1 MSKKQVYFHKN
12 ILQLWG
18 GTMKRLLSLLTVV
31 TFVAIPNYSYAQN
44 AELVLEEVVVTA
56 TKKEEN
62 VQDIAQTVNAV
73 TGSTL
78 DDYQIRDLSEL
89 AQVVSGVEFTKI
101 DPRRATIIMRGQKLD
116 PDGGNDQPI
125 QGYID
130 EVPLRAQDVF
140 SQMYDTERVE
150 ILKGSQGTLQGVV
163 STAGAIQIYTRSA
176 QVGSGEKNGYVKTMW
191 ADNMTSMV
199 EAASDLH
206 LTDTLSIRV
215 AGLRNTSDGNEI
227 RNIRTQVNE
236 SHNFDSGRI
245 SLSWQPSDELSVRFK
260 YQNSETDSIY
270 PQPVAGSN
278 GTPSYE
284 QVVNG
289 YISQIALFE
298 SLGFAPAGSA
308 AQLAYL
314 NRPTYTDIPAG
325 GLKASDGVA
334 LHFQNPRQNNSAEI
348 HNLMIDYDMGSHALA
363 LRFSNSQ
370 NDAMGLIDRDYAGAY
385 VYGYPQEVRTNT
397 GIETVE
403 MRISN
408 QDSDKLE
415 YTIGFFSR
423 DSQTFTTADLD
434 RSFSITEVA
443 PGMFKPAVGFDY
455 KTPNQACNAA
465 RAAPGSMAAKSW
477 VLTCM
482 EIPLDNKTEAY
493 FANFKYNLTDKTFVQ
508 FGFRE
513 QEIIG
518 YRAQNL
524 YLPLTALLTQAD
536 GGGMT
541 IPRIA
546 AADQNSNVDSTTGSF
561 KIGHYINEDMLL
573 YVTTETGF
581 RSPGL
586 TISPIAINPSLLTF
600 VEEESDM
607 TEIGMKGTFMD
618 GRLRINAAYFDY
630 TIDNFQS
637 KWDNVSAREYTRAG
651 AGNVTQV
658 QGGIFT
664 NNDAEVSGIDIEYA
678 YVVNENTVLG
688 GSYSSNDSE
697 YAAGSIGYANNP
709 AYTGFAAATQDVSGT
724 PVSDAAESSLNFYLD
739 HTTPAY
745 WGGERY
751 TRYNVSWRDERTSAI
766 NSDVKIKALYL
777 ANIIVGWRSADDVW
791 DASLFVKNITD
802 DVDLS
807 NIQGY
812 YSDYALPGGSGLASK
827 FYAGNTNMGR
837 QMGAQLVYNF

>member
-1 MSKKQVYFHKN
+1 
-12 ILQLWG
+12 
-18 GTMKRLLSLLTVV
+18 MKRLLSLLTIV
-31 TFVAIPNYSYAQN
+31 TFVAIPNVSFAQDSN
-44 AELVLEEVVVTA
+44 LVLEEVVVTA

-62 VQDIAQTVNAV
+62 VQDIAQTVNALS
-73 TGSTL
+73 GSTL

-89 AQVVSGVEFTKI
+89 AQLVSGVEFTQI
-101 DPRRATIIMRGQKLD
+101 DPRRSTIIMRGQRLD

-130 EVPLRAQDVF
+130 EMPVRAQDLF
-140 SQMYDTERVE
+140 YQMYDTERVE
-150 ILKGSQGTLQGVV
+150 ILKGTQGTLQGVV
-163 STAGAIQIYTRSA
+163 SSAGAVQIYTRDA
-176 QVGSGEKNGYVKTMW
+176 QIGGDESNGYIKTTW
-191 ADNMTSMV
+191 ADNMTSII

-206 LTDTLSIRV
+206 ISDTLSLRF
-215 AGLRNTSDGNEI
+215 AGVKNSNDGNEI
-227 RNIRTQVNE
+227 RNIRTHVNE
-236 SHNFDSGRI
+236 SHNLESGRI
-245 SLSWQPSDELSVRFK
+245 SLSWQPSDDLSVRFK
-260 YQNSETDSIY
+260 YQNTENNQIY

-289 YISQIALFE
+289 YVAGIALYE

-308 AQLAYL
+308 AQLSYL
-314 NRPTYTDIPAG
+314 NRPTYGDIPAG
-325 GLKASDGVA
+325 GLKPEDGVA
-334 LHFQNPRQNNSAEI
+334 LHFQDPRQNNSATL

-363 LRFSNSQ
+363 LRFSDSQ

-385 VYGYPQEVRTNT
+385 VYGYPQEVRTNS
-397 GIETVE
+397 GISTFEA
-403 MRISN
+403 RISN

-415 YTIGFFSR
+415 YTLGFFSR

-443 PGMFKPAVGFDY
+443 PHIYKPAVGFTHN
-455 KTPNQACNAA
+455 TPNNACNDA
-465 RAAPGSMAAKSW
+465 RANPGKFAATSI

-482 EIPLDNKTEAY
+482 GIPVDNKTEAY
-493 FANFKYNLTDKTFVQ
+493 FANFKYNLSDKTFVQ

-513 QEIIG
+513 QEIVG

-524 YLPLTALLTQAD
+524 YLPLTALLTQAS

-573 YVTTETGF
+573 YVSTESGF
-581 RSPGL
+581 RSPGI
-586 TISPIAINPSLLTF
+586 TVSPIAVNPSVLTF

-618 GRLRINAAYFDY
+618 GRLRFNAAYYDY

-637 KWDNVSAREYTRAG
+637 KWDNVSAREYTAAG
-651 AGNVTQV
+651 PGNVTQV

-664 NNDAEVSGIDIEYA
+664 NNDATLSGIDLEYA
-678 YVVNENTVLG
+678 YVVSEGLVLG
-688 GSYSSNDSE
+688 GSYTATDSE

-709 AYTGFAAATQDVSGT
+709 AYAGFAVATQDVSGT

-739 HTTPAY
+739 STTASY

-766 NSDVKIKALYL
+766 NPDIKIKALYL
-777 ANIIVGWRSADDVW
+777 ANIIVGWRSADQVW
-791 DASLFVKNITD
+791 DASFFVKNITD
-802 DVDLS
+802 DVALS

-837 QMGAQLVYNF
+837 QMGAQIVYNF

>member
-1 MSKKQVYFHKN
+1 M
-12 ILQLWG
+12 G

-31 TFVAIPNYSYAQN
+31 TFVAIPNVSFAQDSN
-44 AELVLEEVVVTA
+44 LVLEEVVVTA

-73 TGSTL
+73 TGSTI

-89 AQVVSGVEFTKI
+89 AQVVSGVEFTQI
-101 DPRRATIIMRGQKLD
+101 DPRRSTIIMRGQRLD

-130 EVPLRAQDVF
+130 EMPVRAQDLF
-140 SQMYDTERVE
+140 YQMYDTERVE

-163 STAGAIQIYTRSA
+163 SSAGAVQIYTRDA
-176 QVGSGEKNGYVKTMW
+176 QMGGDEKNGYVKTTW
-191 ADNMTSMV
+191 ADNMTSII
-199 EAASDLH
+199 EAASDFH
-206 LTDTLSIRV
+206 ISDTLSLRF
-215 AGLRNTSDGNEI
+215 AGVKNANDGNEI
-227 RNIRTQVNE
+227 RNLRTSINE
-236 SHNFDSGRI
+236 SHNLESGRI
-245 SLSWQPSDELSVRFK
+245 SLSWQPSDDLSVRFK
-260 YQNSETDSIY
+260 YQNTENNQVY

-289 YISQIALFE
+289 YVAGIAQAELA
-298 SLGFAPAGSA
+298 GFAPAGSA
-308 AQLAYL
+308 AQLSFL
-314 NRPTYTDIPAG
+314 HRPTYGDIPAD
-325 GLKASDGVA
+325 GLKPGSGVA
-334 LHFQNPRQNNSAEI
+334 LHFQTPRQNNSATL

-363 LRFSNSQ
+363 LRFSDSQ

-385 VYGYPQEVRTNT
+385 VYGYPQEVRTNS
-397 GIETVE
+397 GISTFEA
-403 MRISN
+403 RISN

-443 PGMFKPAVGFDY
+443 PAMFKPAVGFDF
-455 KTPNQACNAA
+455 KTPNNACNAA
-465 RAAPGSMAAKSW
+465 RANPGSMAAKSW

-493 FANFKYNLTDKTFVQ
+493 FANFKYNLSDKTFVQ
-508 FGFRE
+508 VGFRE
-513 QEIIG
+513 QEIVG

-524 YLPLTALLTQAD
+524 YLPLTALVPQAS

-546 AADQNSNVDSTTGSF
+546 AKDQNSLVDSTTGSF
-561 KIGHYINEDMLL
+561 KVGHYINEDMLI
-573 YVTTETGF
+573 YVSTESGF
-581 RSPGL
+581 RSPGV
-586 TISPIAINPSLLTF
+586 TVSPIAVNPAVLTF

-607 TEIGMKGTFMD
+607 TEIGMKATFMD
-618 GRLRINAAYFDY
+618 GRLRLNAAYYDY

-637 KWDNVSAREYTRAG
+637 KWDNVSAREYTATG
-651 AGNVTQV
+651 PGNVTQV

-664 NNDAEVSGIDIEYA
+664 NNDASLSGLDLEYA
-678 YVVNENTVLG
+678 YVVSESLVLG
-688 GSYSSNDSE
+688 GSYTSTDSE
-697 YAAGSIGYANNP
+697 FDAGSIGYANDP
-709 AYTGFAAATQDVSGT
+709 SYVGMSVATRDVSGS

-739 HTTPAY
+739 HTVASY

-751 TRYNVSWRDERTSAI
+751 TRYNVSWRDERTNSI
-766 NSDVKIKALYL
+766 NPDIKIPALYL
-777 ANIIVGWRSADDVW
+777 ANIIVGWRSADQVW
-791 DASLFVKNITD
+791 DASFFVKNITD
-802 DVDLS
+802 DVALS
-807 NIQGY
+807 NIQAY

-837 QMGAQLVYNF
+837 QMGAQIVYNF

>member
-1 MSKKQVYFHKN
+1 
-12 ILQLWG
+12 
-18 GTMKRLLSLLTVV
+18 MKRLLSLLTIV
-31 TFVAIPNYSYAQN
+31 TFVAIPNVSFAQDSN
-44 AELVLEEVVVTA
+44 LVLEEVVVTA

-62 VQDIAQTVNAV
+62 VQDIAQTVNALS
-73 TGSTL
+73 GSTL

-89 AQVVSGVEFTKI
+89 AQLVSGVEFTQI
-101 DPRRATIIMRGQKLD
+101 DPRRSTIIMRGQRLD

-125 QGYID
+125 QGYMD
-130 EVPLRAQDVF
+130 EMPVRAQDLF
-140 SQMYDTERVE
+140 YQMYDTERVE

-163 STAGAIQIYTRSA
+163 SSAGAVQIYTRDA
-176 QVGSGEKNGYVKTMW
+176 QIGGDESNGYIKTTW
-191 ADNMTSMV
+191 ADNMTSII

-206 LTDTLSIRV
+206 ISDTLSLRF
-215 AGLRNTSDGNEI
+215 AGVKNSNDGNEI
-227 RNIRTQVNE
+227 RNIRTHVNE
-236 SHNFDSGRI
+236 SHNLESGRI
-245 SLSWQPSDELSVRFK
+245 SLSWQPSDDLSVRFK
-260 YQNSETDSIY
+260 YQNTENNQIY

-289 YISQIALFE
+289 YVAGIALYE

-308 AQLAYL
+308 AQLSYL
-314 NRPTYTDIPAG
+314 NRPTYGDIPAG
-325 GLKASDGVA
+325 GLKPEDGVA
-334 LHFQNPRQNNSAEI
+334 LHFQDPRQNNSATL

-363 LRFSNSQ
+363 LRFSDSQ

-385 VYGYPQEVRTNT
+385 VYGYPQEVRTNS
-397 GIETVE
+397 GIQTFEA
-403 MRISN
+403 RISN

-415 YTIGFFSR
+415 YTLGFFSR

-443 PGMFKPAVGFDY
+443 PHLYKPAVGFTHN
-455 KTPNQACNAA
+455 TPNNACNDA
-465 RAAPGSMAAKSW
+465 RANPGKFAATSI

-482 EIPLDNKTEAY
+482 GIPVDNKTEAY
-493 FANFKYNLTDKTFVQ
+493 FANFKYNLSDKTFVQ

-513 QEIIG
+513 QEIVG
-518 YRAQNL
+518 YMAQNL
-524 YLPLTALLTQAD
+524 YLPLTALLTQAS

-573 YVTTETGF
+573 YVSTESGF
-581 RSPGL
+581 RRPGI
-586 TISPIAINPSLLTF
+586 TISPIAVNPSVLTF

-618 GRLRINAAYFDY
+618 GRLRFNAAYYDY

-637 KWDNVSAREYTRAG
+637 KWDNVSAREYTAAG
-651 AGNVTQV
+651 PGNVTQV

-664 NNDAEVSGIDIEYA
+664 NNDATLSGIDLEYA
-678 YVVNENTVLG
+678 YVVNEGLVLG
-688 GSYSSNDSE
+688 GSYTATDSE

-709 AYTGFAAATQDVSGT
+709 AYAGFAVATQDVSGT

-739 HTTPAY
+739 STTASY

-766 NSDVKIKALYL
+766 NPDIKIKALYL
-777 ANIIVGWRSADDVW
+777 ANIIVGWRSADQVW
-791 DASLFVKNITD
+791 DASFFVKNITD
-802 DVDLS
+802 DVALS

-837 QMGAQLVYNF
+837 QMGAQIVYNF

>member
-1 MSKKQVYFHKN
+1 
-12 ILQLWG
+12 
-18 GTMKRLLSLLTVV
+18 MKRLLSLLTIV
-31 TFVAIPNYSYAQN
+31 TFVAIPNVSFAQDSN
-44 AELVLEEVVVTA
+44 LVLEEVVVTA

-62 VQDIAQTVNAV
+62 VQDIAQTVNALS
-73 TGSTL
+73 GSTL

-89 AQVVSGVEFTKI
+89 AQLVSGVEFTQI
-101 DPRRATIIMRGQKLD
+101 DPRRSTIIMRGQRLD

-130 EVPLRAQDVF
+130 EMPVRAQDLF
-140 SQMYDTERVE
+140 YQMYDTERVE

-163 STAGAIQIYTRSA
+163 SSAGAVQIYTRDA
-176 QVGSGEKNGYVKTMW
+176 QIGGDESNGYIKTTW
-191 ADNMTSMV
+191 ADNMTSII

-206 LTDTLSIRV
+206 ISDTLSLRF
-215 AGLRNTSDGNEI
+215 AGVKNSNDGNEI
-227 RNIRTQVNE
+227 RNIRTHVNE
-236 SHNFDSGRI
+236 SHNLESGRI
-245 SLSWQPSDELSVRFK
+245 SLSWQPSDDLSVRFK
-260 YQNSETDSIY
+260 YQNTENNQIY

-289 YISQIALFE
+289 YVAGIALFE

-314 NRPTYTDIPAG
+314 NRPTYGDIPAG
-325 GLKASDGVA
+325 GLKPEDGVA
-334 LHFQNPRQNNSAEI
+334 LHFQDPRQNNSATL

-363 LRFSNSQ
+363 LRFSDSQ

-385 VYGYPQEVRTNT
+385 VYGYPQEVRTNS
-397 GIETVE
+397 GIQTFEA
-403 MRISN
+403 RISN

-415 YTIGFFSR
+415 YTLGFFSR

-443 PGMFKPAVGFDY
+443 PHIYKPAVGFTHN
-455 KTPNQACNAA
+455 TPNNACNDA
-465 RAAPGSMAAKSW
+465 RANPGKFAATSI

-482 EIPLDNKTEAY
+482 GIPVDNKTEAY
-493 FANFKYNLTDKTFVQ
+493 FANFKYNLSDKTFVQ

-513 QEIIG
+513 QEIVG
-518 YRAQNL
+518 YMAQNL
-524 YLPLTALLTQAD
+524 YLPLTALLTQAS

-573 YVTTETGF
+573 YVSTESGF
-581 RSPGL
+581 RRPGI
-586 TISPIAINPSLLTF
+586 TISPIAVNPSVLTF

-618 GRLRINAAYFDY
+618 GRLRFNAAYYDY

-637 KWDNVSAREYTRAG
+637 KWDNVSAREYTAAG
-651 AGNVTQV
+651 PGNVTQV

-664 NNDAEVSGIDIEYA
+664 NNDATLSGIDLEYA
-678 YVVNENTVLG
+678 YVVNEGLVLG
-688 GSYSSNDSE
+688 GSYTATDSE

-709 AYTGFAAATQDVSGT
+709 AYAGFAVATQDVSGT

-739 HTTPAY
+739 STTASY

-766 NSDVKIKALYL
+766 NPDIKIKALYL
-777 ANIIVGWRSADDVW
+777 ANIIVGWRSADQVW
-791 DASLFVKNITD
+791 DASFFVKNITD
-802 DVDLS
+802 DVALS

-837 QMGAQLVYNF
+837 QMGAQIVYNF

>member
-1 MSKKQVYFHKN
+1 
-12 ILQLWG
+12 
-18 GTMKRLLSLLTVV
+18 MKRLLSLLTIV
-31 TFVAIPNYSYAQN
+31 TFVAIPNVSFAQDSN
-44 AELVLEEVVVTA
+44 LVLEEVVVTA

-62 VQDIAQTVNAV
+62 VQDIAQTVNALS
-73 TGSTL
+73 GSTL

-89 AQVVSGVEFTKI
+89 AQLVSGVEFTQI
-101 DPRRATIIMRGQKLD
+101 DPRRSTIIMRGQRLD

-130 EVPLRAQDVF
+130 EMPVRAQDLF
-140 SQMYDTERVE
+140 YQMYDTERVE

-163 STAGAIQIYTRSA
+163 SSAGAVQIYTRDA
-176 QVGSGEKNGYVKTMW
+176 QIGGDESNGYIKTTW
-191 ADNMTSMV
+191 ADNMTSII

-206 LTDTLSIRV
+206 ISDTLSLRF
-215 AGLRNTSDGNEI
+215 AGVKNSNDGNEI
-227 RNIRTQVNE
+227 RNIRTHVNE
-236 SHNFDSGRI
+236 SHNLESGRI
-245 SLSWQPSDELSVRFK
+245 SLSWQPSDDLSVRFK
-260 YQNSETDSIY
+260 YQNTENNQIY

-289 YISQIALFE
+289 YVAGIALYE

-308 AQLAYL
+308 AQLSYL
-314 NRPTYTDIPAG
+314 NRPSYADIPAG
-325 GLKASDGVA
+325 GLKPEDGVA
-334 LHFQNPRQNNSAEI
+334 LHFQDPRQNNSATL

-363 LRFSNSQ
+363 LRFSDSQ

-385 VYGYPQEVRTNT
+385 VYGYPQEVRTNS
-397 GIETVE
+397 GISTFEA
-403 MRISN
+403 RISN

-415 YTIGFFSR
+415 YTLGFFSR

-443 PGMFKPAVGFDY
+443 PHIYKPAVGFTHN
-455 KTPNQACNAA
+455 TPNNACNDA
-465 RAAPGSMAAKSW
+465 RANPGKFAATSI

-482 EIPLDNKTEAY
+482 GIPVDNKTEAY
-493 FANFKYNLTDKTFVQ
+493 FANFKYNLSDKTFVQ

-513 QEIIG
+513 QEIVG

-524 YLPLTALLTQAD
+524 YLPLTALLTQAS

-573 YVTTETGF
+573 YVSTESGF
-581 RSPGL
+581 RSPGI
-586 TISPIAINPSLLTF
+586 TVSPIAVNPSVLTF

-618 GRLRINAAYFDY
+618 GRLRFNAAYYDY

-637 KWDNVSAREYTRAG
+637 KWDNVSAREYTAAG
-651 AGNVTQV
+651 PGNVTQV

-664 NNDAEVSGIDIEYA
+664 NNDATLSGIDLEYA
-678 YVVNENTVLG
+678 YVVSEGLVLG
-688 GSYSSNDSE
+688 GSYTATDSE

-709 AYTGFAAATQDVSGT
+709 AYAGFAVATQDVSGT

-739 HTTPAY
+739 STTASY

-766 NSDVKIKALYL
+766 NPDIKIKALYL
-777 ANIIVGWRSADDVW
+777 ANIIVGWRSADQVW
-791 DASLFVKNITD
+791 DASFFVKNITD
-802 DVDLS
+802 DVALS

-837 QMGAQLVYNF
+837 QMGAQIVYNF

>member
-1 MSKKQVYFHKN
+1 
-12 ILQLWG
+12 
-18 GTMKRLLSLLTVV
+18 MKRLLSLLTIV
-31 TFVAIPNYSYAQN
+31 TFVAIPNVSFAQDSN
-44 AELVLEEVVVTA
+44 LVLEEVVVTA

-62 VQDIAQTVNAV
+62 VQDIAQTVNALS
-73 TGSTL
+73 GSTL

-89 AQVVSGVEFTKI
+89 AQLVSGVEFTQI
-101 DPRRATIIMRGQKLD
+101 DPRRSTIIMRGQRLD

-130 EVPLRAQDVF
+130 EMPVRAQDLF
-140 SQMYDTERVE
+140 YQMYDTERVE

-163 STAGAIQIYTRSA
+163 SSAGAVQIYTRDA
-176 QVGSGEKNGYVKTMW
+176 QIGGDESNGYIKTTW
-191 ADNMTSMV
+191 ADNMTSII
-199 EAASDLH
+199 EAASDFH
-206 LTDTLSIRV
+206 ISDTLSLRF
-215 AGLRNTSDGNEI
+215 AGVKNSNDGNEI
-227 RNIRTQVNE
+227 RNIRTHVNE
-236 SHNFDSGRI
+236 SHNLESGRI
-245 SLSWQPSDELSVRFK
+245 SLSWQPSDDLSVRFK
-260 YQNSETDSIY
+260 YQNTENNQIY

-289 YISQIALFE
+289 YVAGIALYE

-308 AQLAYL
+308 AQLSYL
-314 NRPTYTDIPAG
+314 NRPTYGDIPAG
-325 GLKASDGVA
+325 GLKPEDGVA
-334 LHFQNPRQNNSAEI
+334 LHFQDPRQNNSATL

-363 LRFSNSQ
+363 LRFSDSQ

-385 VYGYPQEVRTNT
+385 VYGYPQEVRTNS
-397 GIETVE
+397 GISTFEA
-403 MRISN
+403 RISN

-415 YTIGFFSR
+415 YTLGFFSR

-443 PGMFKPAVGFDY
+443 PHIYKPAVGFTHN
-455 KTPNQACNAA
+455 TPNNACNDA
-465 RAAPGSMAAKSW
+465 RANPGKFAATSI

-482 EIPLDNKTEAY
+482 GIPVDNKTEAY
-493 FANFKYNLTDKTFVQ
+493 FANFKYNLSDKTFVQ

-513 QEIIG
+513 QEIVG

-524 YLPLTALLTQAD
+524 YLPLTALLTQAS

-573 YVTTETGF
+573 YVSTESGF
-581 RSPGL
+581 RSPGI
-586 TISPIAINPSLLTF
+586 TVSPIAVNPSVLTF

-618 GRLRINAAYFDY
+618 GRLRFNAAYYDY

-637 KWDNVSAREYTRAG
+637 KWDNVSAREYTAAG
-651 AGNVTQV
+651 PGNVTQV

-664 NNDAEVSGIDIEYA
+664 NNDATLSGIDLEYA
-678 YVVNENTVLG
+678 YVVSEGLVLG
-688 GSYSSNDSE
+688 GSYTATDSE

-709 AYTGFAAATQDVSGT
+709 AYAGFAVATQDVSGT

-739 HTTPAY
+739 STTASY

-766 NSDVKIKALYL
+766 NPDIKIKALYL
-777 ANIIVGWRSADDVW
+777 ANIIVGWRSADQVW
-791 DASLFVKNITD
+791 DASFFVKNITD
-802 DVDLS
+802 DVALS

-837 QMGAQLVYNF
+837 QMGAQIVYNF

>member
-1 MSKKQVYFHKN
+1 
-12 ILQLWG
+12 
-18 GTMKRLLSLLTVV
+18 MKRLLSLLTIV

-73 TGSTL
+73 SGSTL
-78 DDYQIRDLSEL
+78 DNYQIRDLSEL

-176 QVGSGEKNGYVKTMW
+176 QVGSGERNGYVKTMW

-227 RNIRTQVNE
+227 RNIRTHVNE

-260 YQNSETDSIY
+260 YQNSETDSVY
-270 PQPVAGSN
+270 PQAVAGSN

-289 YISQIALFE
+289 YVSQIALFE

-308 AQLAYL
+308 AQLSFL
-314 NRPTYTDIPAG
+314 HRPTYGDIPAG
-325 GLKASDGVA
+325 GLKATDGVA

-363 LRFSNSQ
+363 LRYSESQ
-370 NDAMGLIDRDYAGAY
+370 NDAMGLTDRDYAGAY

-397 GIETVE
+397 GIDTFE

-423 DSQTFTTADLD
+423 NSQTLTDADLD

-443 PGMFKPAVGFDY
+443 PQLYKPAVGFDY
-455 KTPNQACNAA
+455 KTPNQACRAA

-482 EIPLDNKTEAY
+482 QIPLDNKTEAY

-513 QEIIG
+513 QEITG

-524 YLPLTALLTQAD
+524 YLPLTALLTQAS

-546 AADQNSNVDSTTGSF
+546 EKDQRSLVDSTTGSF

-637 KWDNVSAREYTRAG
+637 KWDNVSAREYTAAG

-709 AYTGFAAATQDVSGT
+709 AYVGFGAATQDVSGT

-766 NSDVKIKALYL
+766 NADVKIKALYL

-791 DASLFVKNITD
+791 DASFFVKNITD

>member
-1 MSKKQVYFHKN
+1 M
-12 ILQLWG
+12 G

-31 TFVAIPNYSYAQN
+31 TFVAIPNVSFAQDSN
-44 AELVLEEVVVTA
+44 LVLEEVVVTA

-73 TGSTL
+73 SGSTI

-89 AQVVSGVEFTKI
+89 AQVVSGVEFTQI
-101 DPRRATIIMRGQKLD
+101 DPRRSTIIMRGQRLD

-130 EVPLRAQDVF
+130 EMPVRAQDLF
-140 SQMYDTERVE
+140 YQMYDTERVE

-163 STAGAIQIYTRSA
+163 SSAGAVQIYTRDA
-176 QVGSGEKNGYVKTMW
+176 QMGGEEKNGYVKTTW
-191 ADNMTSMV
+191 ADNMTSII
-199 EAASDLH
+199 EAASDFH
-206 LTDTLSIRV
+206 ISDTLSLRF
-215 AGLRNTSDGNEI
+215 AGVKNANDGNEI
-227 RNIRTQVNE
+227 RNLRTSINE
-236 SHNFDSGRI
+236 SHNLESGRI
-245 SLSWQPSDELSVRFK
+245 SLSWQPSDDLSVRFK
-260 YQNSETDSIY
+260 YQNTENNQVY

-289 YISQIALFE
+289 YVAGIAQAELA
-298 SLGFAPAGSA
+298 GFAPAGSA
-308 AQLAYL
+308 AQLSFL
-314 NRPTYTDIPAG
+314 HRPTYGDIPAD
-325 GLKASDGVA
+325 GLKPGSGVA
-334 LHFQNPRQNNSAEI
+334 LHFQTPRQNNSATL

-363 LRFSNSQ
+363 LRFSDSQ

-385 VYGYPQEVRTNT
+385 VYGYPQEVRTNS
-397 GIETVE
+397 GISTFEA
-403 MRISN
+403 RISN

-443 PGMFKPAVGFDY
+443 PAMFKPAVGFDF
-455 KTPNQACNAA
+455 KTPNNACNAA
-465 RAAPGSMAAKSW
+465 RANPGSMAAKSW

-493 FANFKYNLTDKTFVQ
+493 FANFKYNLSDKTFVQ
-508 FGFRE
+508 VGFRE
-513 QEIIG
+513 QEIVG

-524 YLPLTALLTQAD
+524 YLPLTALVPQAS

-546 AADQNSNVDSTTGSF
+546 AKDQNSLVDSTTGSF
-561 KIGHYINEDMLL
+561 KVGHYINEDMLI
-573 YVTTETGF
+573 YVSTESGF
-581 RSPGL
+581 RSPGV
-586 TISPIAINPSLLTF
+586 TVSPIAVNPAVLTF

-607 TEIGMKGTFMD
+607 TEIGMKATFMD
-618 GRLRINAAYFDY
+618 GRLRLNAAYYDY

-637 KWDNVSAREYTRAG
+637 KWDNVSAREYTATG
-651 AGNVTQV
+651 PGNVTQV

-664 NNDAEVSGIDIEYA
+664 NNDASLSGLDLEYA
-678 YVVNENTVLG
+678 YVVSESLVLG
-688 GSYSSNDSE
+688 GSYTSTDSE
-697 YAAGSIGYANNP
+697 FDAGSIGYANDP
-709 AYTGFAAATQDVSGT
+709 SYVGMSVATRDVSGS

-739 HTTPAY
+739 HTVASY

-751 TRYNVSWRDERTSAI
+751 TRYNVSWRDERTNSI
-766 NSDVKIKALYL
+766 NPDIKIPALYL
-777 ANIIVGWRSADDVW
+777 ANIIVGWRSADEVW
-791 DASLFVKNITD
+791 DASFFVKNITD
-802 DVDLS
+802 DVALS
-807 NIQGY
+807 NIQAY

-837 QMGAQLVYNF
+837 QMGAQIVYNF

>member
-1 MSKKQVYFHKN
+1 
-12 ILQLWG
+12 
-18 GTMKRLLSLLTVV
+18 MKRLLSLLTVV
-31 TFVAIPNYSYAQN
+31 TFVAIPNVSFAQDSN
-44 AELVLEEVVVTA
+44 LVLEEVVVTA

-73 TGSTL
+73 TGSTI

-89 AQVVSGVEFTKI
+89 AQVVSGVEFTQI
-101 DPRRATIIMRGQKLD
+101 DPRRSTIIMRGQRLD

-130 EVPLRAQDVF
+130 EMPVRAQDLF
-140 SQMYDTERVE
+140 YQMYDTERVE

-163 STAGAIQIYTRSA
+163 SSAGAVQIYTRDA
-176 QVGSGEKNGYVKTMW
+176 QMGGDEKNGYVKTTW
-191 ADNMTSMV
+191 ADNMTSII
-199 EAASDLH
+199 EAASDFH
-206 LTDTLSIRV
+206 ISDTLSLRF
-215 AGLRNTSDGNEI
+215 AGVKNANDGNEI
-227 RNIRTQVNE
+227 RNLRTSINE
-236 SHNFDSGRI
+236 SHNLESGRI
-245 SLSWQPSDELSVRFK
+245 SLSWQPSDDLSVRFK
-260 YQNSETDSIY
+260 YQNTENNQVY

-289 YISQIALFE
+289 YVAGIAQAELA
-298 SLGFAPAGSA
+298 GFAPAGSA
-308 AQLAYL
+308 AQLSFL
-314 NRPTYTDIPAG
+314 HRPTYGDIPAD
-325 GLKASDGVA
+325 GLKPGSGVA
-334 LHFQNPRQNNSAEI
+334 LHFHTPRQNNSATL

-363 LRFSNSQ
+363 LRFSDSQ

-385 VYGYPQEVRTNT
+385 VYGYPQEVRTNS
-397 GIETVE
+397 GISTFEA
-403 MRISN
+403 RISN

-443 PGMFKPAVGFDY
+443 PAMFTPAVGFDF
-455 KTPNQACNAA
+455 KTPNNACNAA
-465 RAAPGSMAAKSW
+465 RANPGSMAAKSW

-493 FANFKYNLTDKTFVQ
+493 FANFKYNLSDKTFVQ
-508 FGFRE
+508 VGFRE
-513 QEIIG
+513 QEIVG

-524 YLPLTALLTQAD
+524 YLPLTALVPQAS

-546 AADQNSNVDSTTGSF
+546 AKDQNSLVDSTTGSF
-561 KIGHYINEDMLL
+561 KVGHYINEDMLI
-573 YVTTETGF
+573 YVSTESGF
-581 RSPGL
+581 RSPGV
-586 TISPIAINPSLLTF
+586 TVSPIAVNPAVLTF

-607 TEIGMKGTFMD
+607 TEIGMKATFMD
-618 GRLRINAAYFDY
+618 GRLRLNAAYYDY

-637 KWDNVSAREYTRAG
+637 KWDNVSAREYTATG
-651 AGNVTQV
+651 PGNVTQV

-664 NNDAEVSGIDIEYA
+664 NNDASLSGLDLEYA
-678 YVVNENTVLG
+678 YVVSESMVLG
-688 GSYSSNDSE
+688 GSYTSTDSE
-697 YAAGSIGYANNP
+697 FDAGSIGYANDP
-709 AYTGFAAATQDVSGT
+709 SYVGMSVATRDVSGS

-739 HTTPAY
+739 HTVASY

-751 TRYNVSWRDERTSAI
+751 TRYNVSWRDERTNSI
-766 NSDVKIKALYL
+766 NPDIKIPALYL
-777 ANIIVGWRSADDVW
+777 ANIIVGWRSADQVW
-791 DASLFVKNITD
+791 DASFFVKNITD
-802 DVDLS
+802 DVALS
-807 NIQGY
+807 NIQAY

-837 QMGAQLVYNF
+837 QMGAQIVYNF

>member
-1 MSKKQVYFHKN
+1 
-12 ILQLWG
+12 
-18 GTMKRLLSLLTVV
+18 MKRLLSLLTIV
-31 TFVAIPNYSYAQN
+31 TFVAIPNVSFAQDSN
-44 AELVLEEVVVTA
+44 LVLEEVVVTA

-62 VQDIAQTVNAV
+62 VQDIAQTVNALS
-73 TGSTL
+73 GSTL

-89 AQVVSGVEFTKI
+89 AQLVSGVEFTQI
-101 DPRRATIIMRGQKLD
+101 DPRRSTIIMRGQRLD

-130 EVPLRAQDVF
+130 EMPVRAQDLF
-140 SQMYDTERVE
+140 YQMYDTERVE

-163 STAGAIQIYTRSA
+163 SSAGAVQIYTRDA
-176 QVGSGEKNGYVKTMW
+176 QIGGDESNGYIKTTW
-191 ADNMTSMV
+191 ADNMTSII

-206 LTDTLSIRV
+206 ISDTLSLRF
-215 AGLRNTSDGNEI
+215 AGVKNSNDGNEV
-227 RNIRTQVNE
+227 RNIRTHVNE
-236 SHNFDSGRI
+236 SHNLESGRI
-245 SLSWQPSDELSVRFK
+245 SLSWQPSDDLSVRFK
-260 YQNSETDSIY
+260 YQNTENNQIY

-289 YISQIALFE
+289 YVAGIALYE
-298 SLGFAPAGSA
+298 KLGFAPAGSA
-308 AQLAYL
+308 AQLSYL
-314 NRPTYTDIPAG
+314 NRPTYGDIPAG
-325 GLKASDGVA
+325 GLKPEDGVA
-334 LHFQNPRQNNSAEI
+334 LHFQDPRQNNSATL

-363 LRFSNSQ
+363 LRFSDSQ

-385 VYGYPQEVRTNT
+385 VYGYPQEVRTNS
-397 GIETVE
+397 GISTFEA
-403 MRISN
+403 RISN

-415 YTIGFFSR
+415 YTLGFFSR

-443 PGMFKPAVGFDY
+443 PHIYKPAVGFTHN
-455 KTPNQACNAA
+455 TPNNACNDA
-465 RAAPGSMAAKSW
+465 RANPGKFAATSI

-482 EIPLDNKTEAY
+482 GIPVDNKTEAY
-493 FANFKYNLTDKTFVQ
+493 FANFKYNLSDKTFVQ

-513 QEIIG
+513 QEIVG

-524 YLPLTALLTQAD
+524 YLPLTALLTQAS

-573 YVTTETGF
+573 YVSTESGF
-581 RSPGL
+581 RSPGI
-586 TISPIAINPSLLTF
+586 TVSPIAVNPSVLTF

-618 GRLRINAAYFDY
+618 GRLRFNAAYYDY

-637 KWDNVSAREYTRAG
+637 KWDNVSAREYTAAG
-651 AGNVTQV
+651 PGNVTQV

-664 NNDAEVSGIDIEYA
+664 NNDATLSGIDLEYA
-678 YVVNENTVLG
+678 YVVSEGLVLG
-688 GSYSSNDSE
+688 GSYTATDSE

-709 AYTGFAAATQDVSGT
+709 AYAGFAVATQDVSGT

-739 HTTPAY
+739 STTASY

-766 NSDVKIKALYL
+766 NPDIKIKALYL
-777 ANIIVGWRSADDVW
+777 ANIIVGWRSADQVW
-791 DASLFVKNITD
+791 DASFFVKNITD
-802 DVDLS
+802 DVALS

-837 QMGAQLVYNF
+837 QMGAQIVYNF

>member
-1 MSKKQVYFHKN
+1 
-12 ILQLWG
+12 
-18 GTMKRLLSLLTVV
+18 MKRLLSLLTIV
-31 TFVAIPNYSYAQN
+31 TFVAIPNVSFAQDSN
-44 AELVLEEVVVTA
+44 LVLEEVVVTA

-62 VQDIAQTVNAV
+62 VQDIAQTVNALS
-73 TGSTL
+73 GSTL

-89 AQVVSGVEFTKI
+89 AQLVSGVEFTQI
-101 DPRRATIIMRGQKLD
+101 DPRRSTIIMRGQRLD

-130 EVPLRAQDVF
+130 EMPVRAQDLF
-140 SQMYDTERVE
+140 YQMYDTERVE

-163 STAGAIQIYTRSA
+163 SSAGAVQIYTRDA
-176 QVGSGEKNGYVKTMW
+176 QIGGDESNGYIKTTW
-191 ADNMTSMV
+191 ADNMTSII

-206 LTDTLSIRV
+206 ISDTLSLRF
-215 AGLRNTSDGNEI
+215 AGVKNSNDGNEI
-227 RNIRTQVNE
+227 RNIRTHVNE
-236 SHNFDSGRI
+236 SHNLESGRI
-245 SLSWQPSDELSVRFK
+245 SLSWQPSDDLSVRFK
-260 YQNSETDSIY
+260 YQNTENNQIY

-289 YISQIALFE
+289 YVAGIALYE

-308 AQLAYL
+308 AQLSYL
-314 NRPTYTDIPAG
+314 NRPTYGDIPAG
-325 GLKASDGVA
+325 GLKPEDGVA
-334 LHFQNPRQNNSAEI
+334 LHFQDPRQNNSATL

-363 LRFSNSQ
+363 LRFSDSQ

-385 VYGYPQEVRTNT
+385 VYGYPQEVRTNS
-397 GIETVE
+397 GISTFEA
-403 MRISN
+403 RISN

-415 YTIGFFSR
+415 YTLGFFSR

-443 PGMFKPAVGFDY
+443 PHIYKPAVGFTHN
-455 KTPNQACNAA
+455 TPNNACNDA
-465 RAAPGSMAAKSW
+465 RANPGKFAATSI

-482 EIPLDNKTEAY
+482 GIPVDNKTEAY
-493 FANFKYNLTDKTFVQ
+493 FANFKYNLSDKTFVQ

-513 QEIIG
+513 QEIVG

-524 YLPLTALLTQAD
+524 YLPLTALLTQAS

-573 YVTTETGF
+573 YVSTESGF
-581 RSPGL
+581 RSPGI
-586 TISPIAINPSLLTF
+586 TVSPIAVNPSVLTF

-618 GRLRINAAYFDY
+618 GRLRFNAAYYDY

-637 KWDNVSAREYTRAG
+637 KWDNVSAREYTAAG
-651 AGNVTQV
+651 PGNVTQV

-664 NNDAEVSGIDIEYA
+664 NNDATLSGIDLEYA
-678 YVVNENTVLG
+678 YVVNEGLVLG
-688 GSYSSNDSE
+688 GSYTATDSE

-709 AYTGFAAATQDVSGT
+709 AYTGFAVATQDVSGT

-739 HTTPAY
+739 STTASY

-766 NSDVKIKALYL
+766 NPDIKIKALYL
-777 ANIIVGWRSADDVW
+777 ANIIVGWRSADQVW
-791 DASLFVKNITD
+791 DASFFVKNITD
-802 DVDLS
+802 DVALS

-837 QMGAQLVYNF
+837 QMGAQIVYNF

>member
-1 MSKKQVYFHKN
+1 
-12 ILQLWG
+12 
-18 GTMKRLLSLLTVV
+18 MKRLLSLLTVV

-73 TGSTL
+73 SGSTL

-199 EAASDLH
+199 EVASDLH
-206 LTDTLSIRV
+206 LTDTLSVRV
-215 AGLRNTSDGNEI
+215 AGLKNSSNGNEI
-227 RNIRTQVNE
+227 RNIRTAVNE
-236 SHNFDSGRI
+236 DHQFDSGRI

-260 YQNSETDSIY
+260 YQNSETNSIY
-270 PQPVAGSN
+270 PQPVAGSE
-278 GTPSYE
+278 GIPSF
-284 QVVNG
+284 G
-289 YISQIALFE
+289 MIA
-298 SLGFAPAGSA
+298 SA
-308 AQLAYL
+308 TAAAVPQLATL
-314 NRPTYTDIPAG
+314 HIPTYPDIPAG
-325 GLKASDGVA
+325 GWKGEDNVA
-334 LHFQNPRQNNSAEI
+334 IHFQNPRQNNSAEI

-363 LRFSNSQ
+363 LRFSDSQ
-370 NDAMGLIDRDYAGAY
+370 NDAMGLIDRDFAGAY
-385 VYGYPQEVRTNT
+385 TYGYPQEVRTNT
-397 GIETVE
+397 GIETFE
-403 MRISN
+403 MRLSN

-443 PGMFKPAVGFDY
+443 PFLFKPLVGFDY
-455 KTPNQACNAA
+455 KTPNQACRDA
-465 RAAPGSMAAKSW
+465 RANPSKFAASSV

-482 EIPLDNKTEAY
+482 GIPLTNKTEAY
-493 FANFKYNLTDKTFVQ
+493 FANFKYNISDKTFIQ

-513 QEIIG
+513 QEIEG

-524 YLPLTALLTQAD
+524 YLPLTALAPVSQ
-536 GGGMT
+536 GGGGT
-541 IPRIA
+541 FPLIPA
-546 AADQNSNVDSTTGSF
+546 ANQNFAADSTTGRF

-581 RSPGL
+581 RSPGF
-586 TISPIAINPSLLTF
+586 TIQPVAVAPSLLLF
-600 VEEESDM
+600 EEEESDM

-618 GRLRINAAYFDY
+618 GRLRINVAYFDY

-637 KWDNVSAREYTRAG
+637 KWDSPSVREYSAAG
-651 AGNVTQV
+651 PGVVKQA
-658 QGGIFT
+658 QGGIFN
-664 NNDAEVSGIDIEYA
+664 NNDAEVSGLDIEYA
-678 YVVNENTVLG
+678 YVVRENLVLG

-697 YAAGSIGYANNP
+697 YANGSLGYANDP
-709 AYTGFAAATQDVSGT
+709 SYTGFTAATRDVSGT

-739 HTTPAY
+739 HSTSAY

-751 TRYNVSWRDERTSAI
+751 TRYNISWRDERSSAI
-766 NSDVKIKALYL
+766 NPDVTIKALVL

-791 DASLFVKNITD
+791 DASIFVKNITD
-802 DVDLS
+802 DVDIS

-812 YSDYALPGGSGLASK
+812 YSDYSMPGGNSLASK

-837 QMGAQLVYNF
+837 QMGAQVVYNF

>member
-1 MSKKQVYFHKN
+1 
-12 ILQLWG
+12 
-18 GTMKRLLSLLTVV
+18 MKRLLSLLTIV
-31 TFVAIPNYSYAQN
+31 TFVAIPSVSFAQDSN
-44 AELVLEEVVVTA
+44 LVLEEVVVTA

-62 VQDIAQTVNAV
+62 VQDIAQTVNALS
-73 TGSTL
+73 GSTL

-89 AQVVSGVEFTKI
+89 AQLVSGVEFTQI
-101 DPRRATIIMRGQKLD
+101 DPRRSTIIMRGQRLD

-130 EVPLRAQDVF
+130 EMPVRAQDLF
-140 SQMYDTERVE
+140 YQMYDTERVE

-163 STAGAIQIYTRSA
+163 SSAGAVQIYTRDA
-176 QVGSGEKNGYVKTMW
+176 QIGGDESNGYIKTTW
-191 ADNMTSMV
+191 ADNMTSII

-206 LTDTLSIRV
+206 ISDTLSLRF
-215 AGLRNTSDGNEI
+215 AGVKNSNDGNEI
-227 RNIRTQVNE
+227 RNIRTHVNE
-236 SHNFDSGRI
+236 SHNLESGRI
-245 SLSWQPSDELSVRFK
+245 SLSWQPSDDLSVRFK
-260 YQNSETDSIY
+260 YQNTENNQIY

-289 YISQIALFE
+289 YVAGIALYE

-308 AQLAYL
+308 AQLSYL
-314 NRPTYTDIPAG
+314 NRPTYGDIPAG
-325 GLKASDGVA
+325 GLKPEDGVA
-334 LHFQNPRQNNSAEI
+334 LHFQDPRQNNSATL

-363 LRFSNSQ
+363 LRFSDSQ

-385 VYGYPQEVRTNT
+385 VYGYPQEVRTNS
-397 GIETVE
+397 GISTFEA
-403 MRISN
+403 RISN

-415 YTIGFFSR
+415 YTLGFFSR

-443 PGMFKPAVGFDY
+443 PHIYKPAVGFTHN
-455 KTPNQACNAA
+455 TPNNACNDA
-465 RAAPGSMAAKSW
+465 RANPGKFAATSI

-482 EIPLDNKTEAY
+482 GIPVDNKTEAY
-493 FANFKYNLTDKTFVQ
+493 FANFKYNLSDKTFVQ

-513 QEIIG
+513 QEIVG

-524 YLPLTALLTQAD
+524 YLPLTALLTQAS

-573 YVTTETGF
+573 YVSTESGF
-581 RSPGL
+581 RSPGI
-586 TISPIAINPSLLTF
+586 TVSPIAVNPSVLTF

-618 GRLRINAAYFDY
+618 GRLRFNAAYYDY

-637 KWDNVSAREYTRAG
+637 KWDNVSAREYTAAG
-651 AGNVTQV
+651 PGNVTQV

-664 NNDAEVSGIDIEYA
+664 NNDATLSGIDLEYA
-678 YVVNENTVLG
+678 YVVSEGLVLG
-688 GSYSSNDSE
+688 GSYTATDSE

-709 AYTGFAAATQDVSGT
+709 AYAGFAVATQDVSGT

-739 HTTPAY
+739 STTASY

-766 NSDVKIKALYL
+766 NPDIKIKALYL
-777 ANIIVGWRSADDVW
+777 ANIIVGWRSADQVW
-791 DASLFVKNITD
+791 DASFFVKNITD
-802 DVDLS
+802 DVALS

-837 QMGAQLVYNF
+837 QMGAQIVYNF

>member
-1 MSKKQVYFHKN
+1 
-12 ILQLWG
+12 
-18 GTMKRLLSLLTVV
+18 MKRLLSLLTIV
-31 TFVAIPNYSYAQN
+31 TFVAIPNVSFAQDSN
-44 AELVLEEVVVTA
+44 LVLEEVVVTA

-62 VQDIAQTVNAV
+62 VQDIAQTVNALS
-73 TGSTL
+73 GSTL

-89 AQVVSGVEFTKI
+89 AQLVSGVEFTQI
-101 DPRRATIIMRGQKLD
+101 DPRRSTIIMRGQRLD

-130 EVPLRAQDVF
+130 EMPVRAQDLF
-140 SQMYDTERVE
+140 YQMYDTERVE

-163 STAGAIQIYTRSA
+163 SSAGAVQIYTRDA
-176 QVGSGEKNGYVKTMW
+176 QIGGDESNGYIKTTW
-191 ADNMTSMV
+191 ADNMTSII

-206 LTDTLSIRV
+206 ISDTLSLRF
-215 AGLRNTSDGNEI
+215 AGVKNSNDGNEI
-227 RNIRTQVNE
+227 RNIRTHVNE
-236 SHNFDSGRI
+236 SHNLESGRI
-245 SLSWQPSDELSVRFK
+245 SLSWQPSDDLSVRFK
-260 YQNSETDSIY
+260 YQNTENNQIY

-289 YISQIALFE
+289 YVAGIALYE

-308 AQLAYL
+308 AQLSYL
-314 NRPTYTDIPAG
+314 NRPTYGDIPAG
-325 GLKASDGVA
+325 GLKPEDGVA
-334 LHFQNPRQNNSAEI
+334 LHFQDPRQNNSATL

-363 LRFSNSQ
+363 LRFSDSQ

-385 VYGYPQEVRTNT
+385 VYGYPQEVRTNS
-397 GIETVE
+397 GISTFEA
-403 MRISN
+403 RISN

-415 YTIGFFSR
+415 YTLGFFSR

-443 PGMFKPAVGFDY
+443 PHIYKPAVGFTHN
-455 KTPNQACNAA
+455 TPNNACNDA
-465 RAAPGSMAAKSW
+465 RANPGKFAATSI

-482 EIPLDNKTEAY
+482 GIPVDNKTEAY
-493 FANFKYNLTDKTFVQ
+493 FANFKYNLSDKTFVQ

-513 QEIIG
+513 QEIVG

-524 YLPLTALLTQAD
+524 YLPLTALLTQAS

-546 AADQNSNVDSTTGSF
+546 AADQNSNVDSTTGSL

-573 YVTTETGF
+573 YVSTESGF
-581 RSPGL
+581 RSPGI
-586 TISPIAINPSLLTF
+586 TVSPIAVNPSVLTF

-618 GRLRINAAYFDY
+618 GRLRFNAAYYDY

-637 KWDNVSAREYTRAG
+637 KWDNVSAREYTAAG
-651 AGNVTQV
+651 PGNVTQV

-664 NNDAEVSGIDIEYA
+664 NNDATLSGIDLEYA
-678 YVVNENTVLG
+678 YVVSEGLVLG
-688 GSYSSNDSE
+688 GSYTATDSE

-709 AYTGFAAATQDVSGT
+709 AYAGFAVATQDVSGT

-739 HTTPAY
+739 STTASY

-766 NSDVKIKALYL
+766 NPDIKIKALYL
-777 ANIIVGWRSADDVW
+777 ANIIVGWRSADQVW
-791 DASLFVKNITD
+791 DASFFVKNITD
-802 DVDLS
+802 DVALS

-837 QMGAQLVYNF
+837 QMGAQIVYNF

>member
-1 MSKKQVYFHKN
+1 
-12 ILQLWG
+12 
-18 GTMKRLLSLLTVV
+18 MKRLLSLLTIV
-31 TFVAIPNYSYAQN
+31 TFVAIPNVSFAQDSN
-44 AELVLEEVVVTA
+44 LVLEEVVVTA

-62 VQDIAQTVNAV
+62 VQDIAQTVNALS
-73 TGSTL
+73 GSTL

-89 AQVVSGVEFTKI
+89 AQLVSGVEFTQI
-101 DPRRATIIMRGQKLD
+101 DPRRSTIIMRGQRLD

-130 EVPLRAQDVF
+130 EMPVRAQDLF
-140 SQMYDTERVE
+140 YQMYDTERVE

-163 STAGAIQIYTRSA
+163 SSAGAVQIYTRDA
-176 QVGSGEKNGYVKTMW
+176 QIGGDESNGYIKTTW
-191 ADNMTSMV
+191 ADNMTSII

-206 LTDTLSIRV
+206 ISDTLSLRF
-215 AGLRNTSDGNEI
+215 AGVKNSNDGNEI
-227 RNIRTQVNE
+227 RNIRTHVNE
-236 SHNFDSGRI
+236 SHNLESGRI
-245 SLSWQPSDELSVRFK
+245 SLSWQPSDDLSVRFK
-260 YQNSETDSIY
+260 YQNTENNQIY

-289 YISQIALFE
+289 YVAGIALYE

-308 AQLAYL
+308 AQLSYL
-314 NRPTYTDIPAG
+314 NRPTYGDIPAG
-325 GLKASDGVA
+325 GLKPEDGVA
-334 LHFQNPRQNNSAEI
+334 LHFQDPRQNNSATL

-363 LRFSNSQ
+363 LRFSDSQ

-385 VYGYPQEVRTNT
+385 VYGYPQEVRTNS
-397 GIETVE
+397 GIQTFEA
-403 MRISN
+403 RISN

-415 YTIGFFSR
+415 YTLGFFSR

-443 PGMFKPAVGFDY
+443 PHLYKPAVGFTHN
-455 KTPNQACNAA
+455 TPNNACNDA
-465 RAAPGSMAAKSW
+465 RANPGKFAATSI

-482 EIPLDNKTEAY
+482 GIPVDNKTEAY
-493 FANFKYNLTDKTFVQ
+493 FANFKYNLSDKTFVQ

-513 QEIIG
+513 QEIVG
-518 YRAQNL
+518 YMAQNL
-524 YLPLTALLTQAD
+524 YLPLTALLTQAS

-573 YVTTETGF
+573 YVSTESGF
-581 RSPGL
+581 RRPGI
-586 TISPIAINPSLLTF
+586 TISPIAVNPSVLTF

-618 GRLRINAAYFDY
+618 GRLRFNAAYYDY

-637 KWDNVSAREYTRAG
+637 KWDNVSAREYTAAG
-651 AGNVTQV
+651 PGNVTQV

-664 NNDAEVSGIDIEYA
+664 NNDATLSGIDLEYA
-678 YVVNENTVLG
+678 YVVNEGLVLG
-688 GSYSSNDSE
+688 GSYTATDSE

-709 AYTGFAAATQDVSGT
+709 AYAGFAVATQDVSGT

-739 HTTPAY
+739 STTASY

-766 NSDVKIKALYL
+766 NPDIKIKALYL
-777 ANIIVGWRSADDVW
+777 ANIIVGWRSADQVW
-791 DASLFVKNITD
+791 DASFFVKNITD
-802 DVDLS
+802 DVALS

-837 QMGAQLVYNF
+837 QMGAQIVYNF

>member
-1 MSKKQVYFHKN
+1 M
-12 ILQLWG
+12 
-18 GTMKRLLSLLTVV
+18 
-31 TFVAIPNYSYAQN
+31 
-44 AELVLEEVVVTA
+44 
-56 TKKEEN
+56 
-62 VQDIAQTVNAV
+62 
-73 TGSTL
+73 
-78 DDYQIRDLSEL
+78 
-89 AQVVSGVEFTKI
+89 FT
-101 DPRRATIIMRGQKLD
+101 
-116 PDGGNDQPI
+116 
-125 QGYID
+125 
-130 EVPLRAQDVF
+130 
-140 SQMYDTERVE
+140 
-150 ILKGSQGTLQGVV
+150 
-163 STAGAIQIYTRSA
+163 
-176 QVGSGEKNGYVKTMW
+176 
-191 ADNMTSMV
+191 
-199 EAASDLH
+199 
-206 LTDTLSIRV
+206 
-215 AGLRNTSDGNEI
+215 
-227 RNIRTQVNE
+227 
-236 SHNFDSGRI
+236 
-245 SLSWQPSDELSVRFK
+245 
-260 YQNSETDSIY
+260 
-270 PQPVAGSN
+270 
-278 GTPSYE
+278 
-284 QVVNG
+284 
-289 YISQIALFE
+289 
-298 SLGFAPAGSA
+298 
-308 AQLAYL
+308 
-314 NRPTYTDIPAG
+314 
-325 GLKASDGVA
+325 
-334 LHFQNPRQNNSAEI
+334 
-348 HNLMIDYDMGSHALA
+348 
-363 LRFSNSQ
+363 
-370 NDAMGLIDRDYAGAY
+370 
-385 VYGYPQEVRTNT
+385 
-397 GIETVE
+397 
-403 MRISN
+403 
-408 QDSDKLE
+408 
-415 YTIGFFSR
+415 
-423 DSQTFTTADLD
+423 
-434 RSFSITEVA
+434 
-443 PGMFKPAVGFDY
+443 PAVGFDY

-493 FANFKYNLTDKTFVQ
+493 FANFKYNLSEKTFVQ

-513 QEIIG
+513 QEIVG

-524 YLPLTALLTQAD
+524 YLPLTALLTQAS

-586 TISPIAINPSLLTF
+586 TISPIAVNPSLLTF

-651 AGNVTQV
+651 PGNVTQV

-664 NNDAEVSGIDIEYA
+664 NNDAEVSGLDIEYA

-766 NSDVKIKALYL
+766 NSEVKIKALYL

-791 DASLFVKNITD
+791 DASFFVKNITD

-837 QMGAQLVYNF
+837 QMGAQIVYNF

>member
-1 MSKKQVYFHKN
+1 M
-12 ILQLWG
+12 G

-31 TFVAIPNYSYAQN
+31 TFVAIPNVSFAQDSN
-44 AELVLEEVVVTA
+44 LVLEEVVVTA

-73 TGSTL
+73 TGSTI

-89 AQVVSGVEFTKI
+89 AQVVSGVEFTQI
-101 DPRRATIIMRGQKLD
+101 DPRRSTIIMRGQRLD

-130 EVPLRAQDVF
+130 EMPVRAQDLF
-140 SQMYDTERVE
+140 YQMYDTERVE

-163 STAGAIQIYTRSA
+163 SSAGAVQIYTRDA
-176 QVGSGEKNGYVKTMW
+176 QMGGEEKNGYVKTTW
-191 ADNMTSMV
+191 ADNMTSII
-199 EAASDLH
+199 EAASDFH
-206 LTDTLSIRV
+206 ISDTLSLRF
-215 AGLRNTSDGNEI
+215 AGVKNANDGNEI
-227 RNIRTQVNE
+227 RNLRTSINE
-236 SHNFDSGRI
+236 SHNLESGRI
-245 SLSWQPSDELSVRFK
+245 SLSWQPSDDLSVRFK
-260 YQNSETDSIY
+260 YQNTENNQVY

-289 YISQIALFE
+289 YVAGIAQAE
-298 SLGFAPAGSA
+298 AAGFAPAGSA
-308 AQLAYL
+308 AQLSFL
-314 NRPTYTDIPAG
+314 HRPTYGDIPAD
-325 GLKASDGVA
+325 GLKPGSGVA
-334 LHFQNPRQNNSAEI
+334 LHFQTPRQNNSATL

-363 LRFSNSQ
+363 LRFSDSQ

-385 VYGYPQEVRTNT
+385 VYGYPQEVRTNS
-397 GIETVE
+397 GISTFEA
-403 MRISN
+403 RISN

-443 PGMFKPAVGFDY
+443 PAMFKPAVGFDF
-455 KTPNQACNAA
+455 KTPNNACNAA
-465 RAAPGSMAAKSW
+465 RANPGSMAAKSW

-493 FANFKYNLTDKTFVQ
+493 FANFKYNLSDKTFVQ
-508 FGFRE
+508 VGFRE
-513 QEIIG
+513 QEIVG

-524 YLPLTALLTQAD
+524 YLPLTALVPQAS

-546 AADQNSNVDSTTGSF
+546 AKDQNSLVDSTTGSF
-561 KIGHYINEDMLL
+561 KVGHYINEDMLI
-573 YVTTETGF
+573 YVSTESGF
-581 RSPGL
+581 RSPGV
-586 TISPIAINPSLLTF
+586 TVSPIAVNPAVLTF

-607 TEIGMKGTFMD
+607 TEIGMKATFMD
-618 GRLRINAAYFDY
+618 GRLRLNAAYYDY

-637 KWDNVSAREYTRAG
+637 KWDNVSAREYTATG
-651 AGNVTQV
+651 PGNVTQV

-664 NNDAEVSGIDIEYA
+664 NNDASLSGLDLEYA
-678 YVVNENTVLG
+678 YVVSESMVLG
-688 GSYSSNDSE
+688 GSYTSTDSE
-697 YAAGSIGYANNP
+697 FDAGSIGYANDP
-709 AYTGFAAATQDVSGT
+709 SYVGMSVATRDVSGS

-739 HTTPAY
+739 HTVASY

-751 TRYNVSWRDERTSAI
+751 TRYNVSWRDERTNSI
-766 NSDVKIKALYL
+766 NPDIKIPALYL
-777 ANIIVGWRSADDVW
+777 ANIIVGWRSADQVW
-791 DASLFVKNITD
+791 DASFFVKNITD
-802 DVDLS
+802 DVALS
-807 NIQGY
+807 NIQAY

-837 QMGAQLVYNF
+837 QLGAQIVYNF

>member
-1 MSKKQVYFHKN
+1 
-12 ILQLWG
+12 
-18 GTMKRLLSLLTVV
+18 MKRLLSLLTIVS
-31 TFVAIPNYSYAQN
+31 FVAIPNYSYAQN

-73 TGSTL
+73 TGSSL

-130 EVPLRAQDVF
+130 EVPLRAGLVF
-140 SQMYDTERVE
+140 NQMYDTERVE

-176 QVGSGEKNGYVKTMW
+176 EVGSGEKNGYVKTMW
-191 ADNMTSMV
+191 GDNMTSMV
-199 EAASDLH
+199 EAASDFH
-206 LTDTLSIRV
+206 LSDTLSLRF
-215 AGLRNTSDGNEI
+215 AGLRNTTDGNEI
-227 RNIRTQVNE
+227 RNIRTHVNE
-236 SHNFDSGRI
+236 SHSYESGRI

-260 YQNSETDSIY
+260 YQNMETDSIY

-289 YISQIALFE
+289 YVAGIALYE

-314 NRPTYTDIPAG
+314 HRPTYGDIPAG
-325 GLKASDGVA
+325 GLKPEDGVA
-334 LHFQNPRQNNSAEI
+334 LHFHDPRQNNSGEI

-363 LRFSNSQ
+363 LRFSKSE
-370 NDAMGLIDRDYAGAY
+370 NDSMGLIDRDYAGAY
-385 VYGYPQEVRTNT
+385 VYGYPQEVRTNA
-397 GIETVE
+397 GIETFE

-415 YTIGFFSR
+415 YTLGFFSR
-423 DSQTFTTADLD
+423 DSQTHTDADLD

-443 PGMFKPAVGFDY
+443 PQLYQPAVGFAY
-455 KTPNQACNAA
+455 NTPNQACRDA
-465 RAAPGSMAAKSW
+465 RANPGSLAAKSW

-482 EIPLDNKTEAY
+482 GIPLNNKTEAY
-493 FANFKYNLTDKTFVQ
+493 FANFKYNLSDKTFVQ

-513 QEIIG
+513 QEIVG
-518 YRAQNL
+518 FKAQNL
-524 YLPLTALLTQAD
+524 YLPLTALLPAAL
-536 GGGMT
+536 GGGLT
-541 IPRIA
+541 IPRIPA
-546 AADQNSNVDSTTGSF
+546 EDQHSNVDSTTGSF
-561 KIGHYINEDMLL
+561 KIGHYITEDMLL
-573 YVTTETGF
+573 YVSTETGF

-586 TISPIAINPSLLTF
+586 TISPVAINPSLLSF

-618 GRLRINAAYFDY
+618 GRLRLNAAYFDY

-637 KWDNVSAREYTRAG
+637 KWDNVSAREYTAAG

-678 YVVNENTVLG
+678 YVVSENLVLG

-697 YAAGSIGYANNP
+697 YAPGSIGYANNP
-709 AYTGFAAATQDVSGT
+709 AYTGYAAATQDVSGT
-724 PVSDAAESSLNFYLD
+724 PVSDAAESSLTFYLD
-739 HTTPAY
+739 HTVQAY

-766 NSDVKIKALYL
+766 NADITIKALYL
-777 ANIIVGWRSADDVW
+777 ANIIVGWRSSDDVW
-791 DASLFVKNITD
+791 DASFFVKNITD

>member
-1 MSKKQVYFHKN
+1 
-12 ILQLWG
+12 
-18 GTMKRLLSLLTVV
+18 MKRLLSLLTIV
-31 TFVAIPNYSYAQN
+31 TFVAIPSVSFAQDSN
-44 AELVLEEVVVTA
+44 LVLEEVVVTA

-62 VQDIAQTVNAV
+62 VQDIAQTVNALS
-73 TGSTL
+73 GSTL

-89 AQVVSGVEFTKI
+89 AQLVSGVEFTQI
-101 DPRRATIIMRGQKLD
+101 DPRRSTIIMRGQRLD

-130 EVPLRAQDVF
+130 EMPVRAQDLF
-140 SQMYDTERVE
+140 YQMYDTERVE

-163 STAGAIQIYTRSA
+163 SSAGAVQIYTRDA
-176 QVGSGEKNGYVKTMW
+176 QIGGDESNGYIKTTW
-191 ADNMTSMV
+191 ADNMTSII

-206 LTDTLSIRV
+206 ISDTLSLRF
-215 AGLRNTSDGNEI
+215 AGVKNSNDGNEI
-227 RNIRTQVNE
+227 RNIRTHVNE
-236 SHNFDSGRI
+236 SHNLESGRI
-245 SLSWQPSDELSVRFK
+245 SLSWQPSDDLSVRFK
-260 YQNSETDSIY
+260 YQNTENNQIY

-289 YISQIALFE
+289 YVAGIALYE

-308 AQLAYL
+308 AQLSYL
-314 NRPTYTDIPAG
+314 NRPTYGDIPAG
-325 GLKASDGVA
+325 GLKPEDGVA
-334 LHFQNPRQNNSAEI
+334 LHFQDPRQNNSATL

-363 LRFSNSQ
+363 LRFSDSQ

-385 VYGYPQEVRTNT
+385 VYGYPQEVRTNS
-397 GIETVE
+397 GISTFEA
-403 MRISN
+403 RISN

-415 YTIGFFSR
+415 YTLGFFSR

-443 PGMFKPAVGFDY
+443 PHIYKPAVGFTHN
-455 KTPNQACNAA
+455 TPNNACNDA
-465 RAAPGSMAAKSW
+465 RANPGKFAATSI

-482 EIPLDNKTEAY
+482 GIPVDNKTEAY
-493 FANFKYNLTDKTFVQ
+493 FANFKYNLSDKTFVQ

-513 QEIIG
+513 QEIVG

-524 YLPLTALLTQAD
+524 YLPLTALLTQAS

-573 YVTTETGF
+573 YVSTESGF
-581 RSPGL
+581 RSPGI
-586 TISPIAINPSLLTF
+586 TVSPIAVNPSVLTF

-618 GRLRINAAYFDY
+618 GRLRFNAAYYDY

-637 KWDNVSAREYTRAG
+637 KWDNVSAREYTAAG
-651 AGNVTQV
+651 PGNVTQV

-664 NNDAEVSGIDIEYA
+664 NNDATLSGIDLEYA
-678 YVVNENTVLG
+678 YVVNEGLVLG
-688 GSYSSNDSE
+688 GSYTATDSE

-709 AYTGFAAATQDVSGT
+709 AYAGFAVATQDVSGT

-739 HTTPAY
+739 STTASY

-766 NSDVKIKALYL
+766 NPDIKIKALYL
-777 ANIIVGWRSADDVW
+777 ANIIVGWRSADQVW
-791 DASLFVKNITD
+791 DASFFVKNITD
-802 DVDLS
+802 DVALS

-837 QMGAQLVYNF
+837 QMGAQIVYNF

>member
-1 MSKKQVYFHKN
+1 
-12 ILQLWG
+12 
-18 GTMKRLLSLLTVV
+18 MKRLLSLLTIV
-31 TFVAIPNYSYAQN
+31 TFVAIPNVSFAQDSN
-44 AELVLEEVVVTA
+44 LVLEEVVVTA

-62 VQDIAQTVNAV
+62 VQDIAQTVNALS
-73 TGSTL
+73 GSTL

-89 AQVVSGVEFTKI
+89 AQLVSGVEFTQI
-101 DPRRATIIMRGQKLD
+101 DPRRSTIIMRGQRLD

-130 EVPLRAQDVF
+130 EMPVRAQDLF
-140 SQMYDTERVE
+140 YQMYDTERVE

-163 STAGAIQIYTRSA
+163 SSAGAVQIYTRDA
-176 QVGSGEKNGYVKTMW
+176 QIGGDESNGYIKTTW
-191 ADNMTSMV
+191 ADNMTSII

-206 LTDTLSIRV
+206 ISDTLSLRF
-215 AGLRNTSDGNEI
+215 AGVKNSNDGNEI
-227 RNIRTQVNE
+227 RNIRTHVNE
-236 SHNFDSGRI
+236 SHNLESGRI
-245 SLSWQPSDELSVRFK
+245 SLSWQPSDDLSVRFK
-260 YQNSETDSIY
+260 YQNTENNQIY

-289 YISQIALFE
+289 YVAGIALYE

-308 AQLAYL
+308 AQLSYL
-314 NRPTYTDIPAG
+314 HRPTYGDIPAG
-325 GLKASDGVA
+325 GLKPEDGVA
-334 LHFQNPRQNNSAEI
+334 LHFQDPRQNNSATL

-363 LRFSNSQ
+363 LRFSDSQ

-385 VYGYPQEVRTNT
+385 VYGYPQEVRTNS
-397 GIETVE
+397 GISTFEA
-403 MRISN
+403 RISN

-415 YTIGFFSR
+415 YTLGFFSR

-443 PGMFKPAVGFDY
+443 PHIYKPAVGFTHN
-455 KTPNQACNAA
+455 TPNNACNDA
-465 RAAPGSMAAKSW
+465 RANPGKFAATSI

-482 EIPLDNKTEAY
+482 GIPVDNKTEAY
-493 FANFKYNLTDKTFVQ
+493 FANFKYNLSDKTFVQ

-513 QEIIG
+513 QEIVG

-524 YLPLTALLTQAD
+524 YLPLTALLTQAS

-573 YVTTETGF
+573 YVSTESGF
-581 RSPGL
+581 RSPGI
-586 TISPIAINPSLLTF
+586 TVSPIAVNPSVLTF

-618 GRLRINAAYFDY
+618 GRLRFNAAYYDY

-637 KWDNVSAREYTRAG
+637 KWDNVSAREYTAAG
-651 AGNVTQV
+651 PGNVTQV

-664 NNDAEVSGIDIEYA
+664 NNDATLSGIDLEYA
-678 YVVNENTVLG
+678 YVVSEGLVLG
-688 GSYSSNDSE
+688 GSYTATDSE

-709 AYTGFAAATQDVSGT
+709 AYAGFAVATQDVSGT

-739 HTTPAY
+739 STTASY

-766 NSDVKIKALYL
+766 NPDIKIKALYL
-777 ANIIVGWRSADDVW
+777 ANIIVGWRSADQVW
-791 DASLFVKNITD
+791 DASFFVKNITD
-802 DVDLS
+802 DVALS

-837 QMGAQLVYNF
+837 QMGAQIVYNF

>member
-1 MSKKQVYFHKN
+1 
-12 ILQLWG
+12 
-18 GTMKRLLSLLTVV
+18 MKRLLSLLTIV
-31 TFVAIPNYSYAQN
+31 TFVAIPNVSFAQDSN
-44 AELVLEEVVVTA
+44 LVLEEVVVTA

-62 VQDIAQTVNAV
+62 VQDIAQTVNALS
-73 TGSTL
+73 GSTL

-89 AQVVSGVEFTKI
+89 AQLVSGVEFTQI
-101 DPRRATIIMRGQKLD
+101 DPRRSTIIMRGQRLD

-130 EVPLRAQDVF
+130 EMPVRAQDLF
-140 SQMYDTERVE
+140 YQMYDTERVE

-163 STAGAIQIYTRSA
+163 SSAGAVQIYTRDA
-176 QVGSGEKNGYVKTMW
+176 QIGGDESNGYIKTTW
-191 ADNMTSMV
+191 ADNMTSII

-206 LTDTLSIRV
+206 ISDTLSLRF
-215 AGLRNTSDGNEI
+215 AGVKNSNDGNEI
-227 RNIRTQVNE
+227 RNIRTHVNE
-236 SHNFDSGRI
+236 SHNLESGRI
-245 SLSWQPSDELSVRFK
+245 SLSWQPSDDLSVRFK
-260 YQNSETDSIY
+260 YQNTENNQIY

-289 YISQIALFE
+289 YVAGIALYE

-308 AQLAYL
+308 AQLSYL
-314 NRPTYTDIPAG
+314 NRPTYGDIPAG
-325 GLKASDGVA
+325 GLKPEDGVA
-334 LHFQNPRQNNSAEI
+334 LHFQDPRQNNSATL

-363 LRFSNSQ
+363 LRFSDSQ

-385 VYGYPQEVRTNT
+385 VYGYPQEVRTNS
-397 GIETVE
+397 GIQTFEA
-403 MRISN
+403 RISN

-415 YTIGFFSR
+415 YTLGFFSR

-443 PGMFKPAVGFDY
+443 PHIYKPAVGFTHN
-455 KTPNQACNAA
+455 TPNNACNDA
-465 RAAPGSMAAKSW
+465 RANPGKFAATSI

-482 EIPLDNKTEAY
+482 GIPVDNKTEAY
-493 FANFKYNLTDKTFVQ
+493 FANFKYNLSDKTFVQ

-513 QEIIG
+513 QEIVG

-524 YLPLTALLTQAD
+524 YLPLTALLTQAS

-573 YVTTETGF
+573 YVSTESGF
-581 RSPGL
+581 RSPGI
-586 TISPIAINPSLLTF
+586 TVSPIAVNPSVLTF

-618 GRLRINAAYFDY
+618 GRLRFNAAYYDY

-637 KWDNVSAREYTRAG
+637 KWDNVSAREYTAAG
-651 AGNVTQV
+651 PGNVTQV

-664 NNDAEVSGIDIEYA
+664 NNDATLSGIDLEYA
-678 YVVNENTVLG
+678 YVVSEGLVLG
-688 GSYSSNDSE
+688 GSYTATDSE

-709 AYTGFAAATQDVSGT
+709 AYTGFAVATQDVSGT

-739 HTTPAY
+739 STTASY

-766 NSDVKIKALYL
+766 NPDIKIKALYL
-777 ANIIVGWRSADDVW
+777 ANIIVGWRSADQVW
-791 DASLFVKNITD
+791 DASFFVKNITD
-802 DVDLS
+802 DVALS

-837 QMGAQLVYNF
+837 QMGAQIVYNF

>member
-1 MSKKQVYFHKN
+1 
-12 ILQLWG
+12 
-18 GTMKRLLSLLTVV
+18 MKRLLSLLTIV
-31 TFVAIPNYSYAQN
+31 TFVAIPNVSFAQDSN
-44 AELVLEEVVVTA
+44 LVLEEVVVTA

-62 VQDIAQTVNAV
+62 VQDIAQTVNALS
-73 TGSTL
+73 GSTL

-89 AQVVSGVEFTKI
+89 AQLVSGVEFTQI
-101 DPRRATIIMRGQKLD
+101 DPRRSTIIMRGQRLD

-130 EVPLRAQDVF
+130 EMPVRAQDLF
-140 SQMYDTERVE
+140 YQMYDTERVE

-163 STAGAIQIYTRSA
+163 SSAGAVQIYTRDA
-176 QVGSGEKNGYVKTMW
+176 QIGGDESNGYIKTTW
-191 ADNMTSMV
+191 ADNMTSII

-206 LTDTLSIRV
+206 ISDTLSLRF
-215 AGLRNTSDGNEI
+215 AGVKNSNDGNEV
-227 RNIRTQVNE
+227 RNIRTHVNE
-236 SHNFDSGRI
+236 SHNLESGRI
-245 SLSWQPSDELSVRFK
+245 SLSWQPSDDLSVRFK
-260 YQNSETDSIY
+260 YQNTENNQIY

-289 YISQIALFE
+289 YVAGIALYE
-298 SLGFAPAGSA
+298 KLGFAPAGSA
-308 AQLAYL
+308 AQLSYL
-314 NRPTYTDIPAG
+314 NRPTYGDIPAG
-325 GLKASDGVA
+325 GLKPEDGVA
-334 LHFQNPRQNNSAEI
+334 LHFQDPRQNNSATL

-363 LRFSNSQ
+363 LRFSDSQ

-385 VYGYPQEVRTNT
+385 VYGYPQEVRTNS
-397 GIETVE
+397 GISTFEA
-403 MRISN
+403 RISN

-415 YTIGFFSR
+415 YTLGFFSR

-443 PGMFKPAVGFDY
+443 PHIYKPAVGFTHN
-455 KTPNQACNAA
+455 TPNNACNDA
-465 RAAPGSMAAKSW
+465 RANPGKFAATSI

-482 EIPLDNKTEAY
+482 GIPVDNKTEAY
-493 FANFKYNLTDKTFVQ
+493 FANFKYNLSDKTFVQ

-513 QEIIG
+513 QEIVG

-524 YLPLTALLTQAD
+524 YLPLTALLTQAS

-573 YVTTETGF
+573 YVSTESGF
-581 RSPGL
+581 RSPGI
-586 TISPIAINPSLLTF
+586 TVSPIAVNPSVLTF

-618 GRLRINAAYFDY
+618 GRLRFNAAYYDY

-637 KWDNVSAREYTRAG
+637 KWDNVSAREYTAAG
-651 AGNVTQV
+651 PGNVTQV

-664 NNDAEVSGIDIEYA
+664 NNDATLSGIDLEYA
-678 YVVNENTVLG
+678 YVVSEGLVLG
-688 GSYSSNDSE
+688 GSYTATDSE

-709 AYTGFAAATQDVSGT
+709 AYTGFAVATQDVSGT

-739 HTTPAY
+739 STTASY

-766 NSDVKIKALYL
+766 NPDIKIKALYL
-777 ANIIVGWRSADDVW
+777 ANIIVGWRSADQVW
-791 DASLFVKNITD
+791 DASFFVKNITD
-802 DVDLS
+802 DVALS

-837 QMGAQLVYNF
+837 QMGAQIVYNF

>member
-1 MSKKQVYFHKN
+1 
-12 ILQLWG
+12 
-18 GTMKRLLSLLTVV
+18 MKRLLSLLTIV
-31 TFVAIPNYSYAQN
+31 TFVAIPNVSFAQDSN
-44 AELVLEEVVVTA
+44 LVLEEVVVTA

-62 VQDIAQTVNAV
+62 VQDIAQTVNALS
-73 TGSTL
+73 GSTL

-89 AQVVSGVEFTKI
+89 AQLVSGVEFTQI
-101 DPRRATIIMRGQKLD
+101 DPRRSTIIMRGQRLD

-130 EVPLRAQDVF
+130 EMPVRAQDLF
-140 SQMYDTERVE
+140 YQMYDTERVE

-163 STAGAIQIYTRSA
+163 SSAGAVQIYTRDA
-176 QVGSGEKNGYVKTMW
+176 QIGGDESNGYIKTTW
-191 ADNMTSMV
+191 ADNMTSII

-206 LTDTLSIRV
+206 ISDTLSLRF
-215 AGLRNTSDGNEI
+215 AGVKNSNDGNEI
-227 RNIRTQVNE
+227 RNIRTHVNE
-236 SHNFDSGRI
+236 SHNLESGRI
-245 SLSWQPSDELSVRFK
+245 SLSWQPSDDLSVRFK
-260 YQNSETDSIY
+260 YQNTENNQIY

-289 YISQIALFE
+289 YVAGIALYE

-308 AQLAYL
+308 AQLSYL
-314 NRPTYTDIPAG
+314 NRPTYGDIPAG
-325 GLKASDGVA
+325 GLKPEDGVA
-334 LHFQNPRQNNSAEI
+334 LHFQDPRQNNSATL

-363 LRFSNSQ
+363 LRFSDSQ

-385 VYGYPQEVRTNT
+385 VYGYPQEVRTNS
-397 GIETVE
+397 GISTFEA
-403 MRISN
+403 RISN

-415 YTIGFFSR
+415 YTLGFFSR

-443 PGMFKPAVGFDY
+443 PHIYKPAVGFTHN
-455 KTPNQACNAA
+455 TPNNACNDA
-465 RAAPGSMAAKSW
+465 RANPGKFAATSI

-482 EIPLDNKTEAY
+482 GIPVDNKTEAY
-493 FANFKYNLTDKTFVQ
+493 FANFKYNLSDKTFVQ

-513 QEIIG
+513 QEIVG

-524 YLPLTALLTQAD
+524 YLPLTALLTQAS

-573 YVTTETGF
+573 YVSTESGF
-581 RSPGL
+581 RSPGI
-586 TISPIAINPSLLTF
+586 TVSPIAVNPSVLTF

-618 GRLRINAAYFDY
+618 GRLRFNAAYYDY

-637 KWDNVSAREYTRAG
+637 KWDNVSAREYTAAG
-651 AGNVTQV
+651 PGNVTQV

-664 NNDAEVSGIDIEYA
+664 NNDATLSGIDLEYA
-678 YVVNENTVLG
+678 YVVSEGLVLG
-688 GSYSSNDSE
+688 GSYTATDSE

-709 AYTGFAAATQDVSGT
+709 AYAGFAVATQDVSGT

-739 HTTPAY
+739 STTASY

-766 NSDVKIKALYL
+766 NPDIKIKALYL
-777 ANIIVGWRSADDVW
+777 ANIIVGWRSADQVW
-791 DASLFVKNITD
+791 DASFFVKNITD
-802 DVDLS
+802 DVALS

-837 QMGAQLVYNF
+837 QMGAQIVYNF